1 MNDAVQSAT
10 EQARHVTQRA
20 GFWFRPDLEVVRV
33 QGDDRLSWLNGQV
46 TNDLRALEGASSVHT
61 LAVHVRG
68 KVIADLW
75 AVTKSEELLIVIPKS
90 ASAALLESFERYIIM
105 EDVELVRWP
114 EAQVLSIVGPEA
126 SQLAAAATVAVATG
140 YASDELGIGGY
151 SFLGEAGALA
161 TIASSLE
168 AAGAVPIDESGYEL
182 VRLRAGVPR
191 FGVDFGERTYP
202 QEAGLKQLVSFQKGC
217 YLGQEVV
224 CTLENRGKLTRQLAW
239 FQGSAAESGIE
250 LPAAGTTLT
259 TASNETPGEITSAVY
274 DPDFGGVLALGYI
287 KRVFAAPGTTL
298 TAAGTHLTLQRVVG
312 AE

>member
-1 MNDAVQSAT
+1 MTEAVQSAT
-10 EQARHVTQRA
+10 EQARQIAQRA

-46 TNDLRALEGASSVHT
+46 TNDLRALEKSGSVHA

-68 KVIADLW
+68 KIMAELW
-75 AVTKSEELLIVIPKS
+75 VVAKSEELLIVIPKS
-90 ASAALLESFERYIIM
+90 STELLLESFERYIIM
-105 EDVELVRWP
+105 EDVELVRWR
-114 EAQVLSIVGPEA
+114 EAQVLSVLGPEA
-126 SQLAAAATVAVATG
+126 SQLSAAATVAVATG
-140 YASDELGIGGY
+140 YPSDELGIGGY
-151 SFLGEAGALA
+151 SFVGEAGALA

-191 FGVDFGERTYP
+191 FGLDFGERTYP

-224 CTLENRGKLTRQLAW
+224 CTLENRGKLTRQLAL
-239 FQGSAAESGIE
+239 FQGPIAEPGSALPPTGAALKTANDES
-250 LPAAGTTLT
+250 
-259 TASNETPGEITSAVY
+259 PGEITSAVY
-274 DPDFGGVLALGYI
+274 DADAGEVLALGYV
-287 KRVFAAPGTTL
+287 KRAHAAPGTTL